1 MNILLTSLQVP
12 GAASGVRV
20 HYERLAAVLRAQGH
34 QVTVVTQ
41 DSLRPWVRRAIG
53 VGRRALALLPGRL
66 GERLGLELGNVAEIF
81 CAIDRQQGYDIV
93 NAQDISSGWAA
104 RLALRDRVP
113 VVVTGHFNGDP
124 AEEVIRQQHL
134 TGAAAS
140 FMRRWY
146 GMLLRRTRYFV
157 GVSQS
162 VLRHSAALLP
172 PATLR
177 TVVYNGI
184 DFQEFGQPQPGGAL
198 RQRFPSRHIILNIG
212 HLEARKNQQYLLG
225 VAQALREYRQ
235 DFVIG
240 LVGQGP
246 DEASLR
252 ARIAA
257 EDLAGHVVLL
267 GYHAPVAPLLQE
279 ADLYL
284 HTALSESF
292 GLVLIEAIAAGVPA
306 LAFALDGT
314 REVLAATPAALL
326 AAAAPPAVLAQR
338 LHALLADAEARTQ
351 LHAQQ
356 YAYAEA
362 RFTSAMLAANT
373 LAFFEQVR
381 QHATGGPAAPGAGA
395 VVTAAPQLREEVA
408 SGHF

>member
-20 HYERLAAVLRAQGH
+20 HYERLAMVLQAQGH

-66 GERLGLELGNVAEIF
+66 GERMGLELGNVAEIF
-81 CAIDRQQGYDIV
+81 CAINRKQRYDIV

-104 RLALRDRVP
+104 RLALHDRVP

-124 AEEVIRQQHL
+124 AEEVIKQQRL
-134 TGAAAS
+134 TGAAAG

-184 DFQEFGQPQPGGAL
+184 DFREFGQPQPGQAL
-198 RQRFPSRHIILNIG
+198 RQRFPGRHIILNIG

-225 VAQALREYRQ
+225 LAKALQAYRQ

-252 ARIAA
+252 TRIAA
-257 EDLAGHVVLL
+257 DDLADYVVLL

-292 GLVLIEAIAAGVPA
+292 GLVLIEAIAAGAPA

-314 REVLAATPAALL
+314 REVLAATPMALL
-326 AAAAPPAVLAQR
+326 DATAPPDKLAYR
-338 LHALLADAEARTQ
+338 LHELLADAEARSH

-356 YAYAEA
+356 YAYAA
-362 RFTSAMLAANT
+362 AHFTSEMLAANT
-373 LAFFEQVR
+373 VAFFEQVR
-381 QHATGGPAAPGAGA
+381 QHAAGGQWPLPASL
-395 VVTAAPQLREEVA
+395 VAAATPLLHEEVA
-408 SGHF
+408 GSHL

>member
-1 MNILLTSLQVP
+1 MHILLTSLQVP

-41 DSLRPWVRRAIG
+41 DSLRPWVRRTIG

-81 CAIDRQQGYDIV
+81 CAIDRTLEYDIV

-104 RLALRDRVP
+104 RLVLRDRVP

-124 AEEVIRQQHL
+124 AEEVIWQQGL
-134 TGAAAS
+134 TGAAAG

-146 GMLLRRTRYFV
+146 GLLLRRTRYFL

-162 VLRHSAALLP
+162 VLHHSAALLP
-172 PATLR
+172 PTTLR

-184 DFQEFGQPQPGGAL
+184 DFREFAQPQAGATL
-198 RQRFPSRHIILNIG
+198 RQRFPGRHIILNIG
-212 HLEARKNQQYLLG
+212 HLEARKNQHYLLG
-225 VAQALREYRQ
+225 VAQALRAHRQ

-252 ARIAA
+252 AHIAA
-257 EDLAGHVVLL
+257 NGLADHVVLL
-267 GYHAPVAPLLQE
+267 GYHTPVAPLLQE
-279 ADLYL
+279 ADLYV

-292 GLVLIEAIAAGVPA
+292 GLVLIEAIAAGAPA

-326 AAAAPPAVLAQR
+326 DAAAPPAALAR
-338 LHALLADAEARTQ
+338 HLHELLADAAARTH

-356 YAYAEA
+356 HAYAAA
-362 RFTSAMLAANT
+362 RFTSQTLAANT

-381 QHATGGPAAPGAGA
+381 QHAVGGAEPLSARAVAP
-395 VVTAAPQLREEVA
+395 AAPQLHGEVA
-408 SGHF
+408 GDHR